1 MPPANLSKGNSKGYP
16 LDRRKIL
23 LDEPS
28 KIQKKK
34 PNKVNNKHPDKS
46 MLKTD

>member
-23 LDEPS
+23 LDERS
-28 KIQKKK
+28 KTQKKTH
-34 PNKVNNKHPDKS
+34 NKENNKYLDKS